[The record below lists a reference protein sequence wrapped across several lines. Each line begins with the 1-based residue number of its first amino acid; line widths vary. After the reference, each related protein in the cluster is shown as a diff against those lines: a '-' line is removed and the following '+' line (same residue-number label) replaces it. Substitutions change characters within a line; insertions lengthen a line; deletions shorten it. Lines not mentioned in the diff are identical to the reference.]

1 MKSHY
6 YTIIPITVVASLL
19 FGWCHKNEPAKTG
32 NVNSSVTN
40 DARPIAPARLPVQ
53 SGTEVTFY
61 PTYGYRAGSD
71 WKMHLRGWAHENRM
85 HANRFVTAVAE
96 IKNKCSEAE
105 MSIFQSRSDD
115 FEDDDN
121 SLEKVVIKFDSDPED
136 KPYQFGGRSN
146 PNGIV
151 ELVLSLSDDKAK
163 QLLDK
168 QGSSNGWLTYRAVSG
183 GHTGLGRVRLIE
195 PEGESLISDID
206 DTIKV
211 TEVPAGKDT
220 VLRNTFC
227 LEFKAAPDMAKTY
240 NDLSN
245 TPIHYV
251 SGGPEQLFGPLYDY
265 LITGAGGFPEG
276 TFHLNFFP
284 KNLISQITRSRLK
297 RFAARKLK
305 LERFATSSLDDTFD
319 HKISKITELMDR
331 FPNRKFI
338 LVGDSGEVDPEVYN
352 EIRRQRGNQVKEIR
366 IRDVINDNDANA
378 NPYRLQ
384 GMQVIKVDQVV
395 CMSEEHFKNLS
406 AKLEQ
411 IYQREYRRNTAPPC
425 NR

>member
-1 MKSHY
+1 MKFHH
-6 YTIIPITVVASLL
+6 YTILPIIIAASL
-19 FGWCHKNEPAKTG
+19 FFSWCRKNDSTNTG
-32 NVNSSVTN
+32 NINS
-40 DARPIAPARLPVQ
+40 PIAGSSKQPAPARLPVQ
-53 SGTEVTFY
+53 RGTEVTFY
-61 PTYGYRAGSD
+61 PTYGYREGSN
-71 WKMHLRGWAHENRM
+71 WKMHLRGWAHENRE
-85 HANRFVTAVAE
+85 HTNRFVTAVAE
-96 IKNKCSEAE
+96 IKNRCSEAE
-105 MSIFQSRSDD
+105 MSNFQSRSDD

-136 KPYQFGGRSN
+136 KPYTFSARSN
-146 PNGIV
+146 PNGIA

-168 QGSSNGWLTYRAVSG
+168 QGSSNGWLTYRAVSD
-183 GHTGLGRVRLIE
+183 GHTGLGRIRLIE

-206 DTIKV
+206 DTIKI
-211 TEVPAGKDT
+211 TEVPAGKDL

-227 LEFKAAPDMAKTY
+227 LEFKAATDMAKTY
-240 NDLSN
+240 NELSN

-251 SGGPEQLFGPLYDY
+251 SGGPEQLFGPLYDF

-284 KNLISQITRSRLK
+284 KNLFSSQTRSNLK

-352 EIRRQRGNQVKEIR
+352 EIRRKRGNQVKEIR
-366 IRDVINDNDANA
+366 IRDVINDNDVNA
-378 NPYRLQ
+378 NPYRME
-384 GMQVIKVDQVV
+384 GMQVIKVEQIV
-395 CMSEEHFKNLS
+395 CISEEHFKNLS
-406 AKLEQ
+406 AKMEQ
-411 IYQREYRRNTAPPC
+411 IYKREYRRNAASPC

>member
-1 MKSHY
+1 MKLHHY
-6 YTIIPITVVASLL
+6 ALLPIMIAASLL
-19 FGWCHKNEPAKTG
+19 SGWCHGNEPTRTG
-32 NVNSSVTN
+32 NSNSSVTDN
-40 DARPIAPARLPVQ
+40 ATANAPARLQVKT
-53 SGTEVTFY
+53 GTEVTFY
-61 PTYGYRAGSD
+61 PTYGYREGSD
-71 WKMHLRGWAHENRM
+71 WKMHLRGWAHENRK
-85 HANRFVTAVAE
+85 HANRFVTTVAE
-96 IKNKCSEAE
+96 VKNKCSAAE
-105 MSIFQSRSDD
+105 MSNFQSRSDD

-121 SLEKVVIKFDSDPED
+121 SLEQVVIKFDSDPED
-136 KPYQFGGRSN
+136 KPYPLGGRSN

-151 ELVLSLSDDKAK
+151 ELVLSLSNDKAQ
-163 QLLDK
+163 QLLEK
-168 QGSSNGWLTYRAVSG
+168 QGSANGWLTYRAVSD

-211 TEVPAGKDT
+211 TEVPAGKDI

-227 LEFKAAPDMAKTY
+227 LEFKAASDMAKTY

-245 TPIHYV
+245 TPVHYV
-251 SGGPEQLFGPLYDY
+251 SGGPEQLFGPLYDF
-265 LITGAGGFPEG
+265 LITGAGAFPEG

-284 KNLISQITRSRLK
+284 KNLFSQTTRGRLK
-297 RFAARKLK
+297 RLAARRLK
-305 LERFATSSLDDTFD
+305 LERFATSSLDDTFE

-352 EIRRQRGNQVKEIR
+352 EIRRRRGNQVKEIR
-366 IRDVINDNDANA
+366 IRDVVNDNDANA